1 MVINHAL
8 TWNMYFHRSILENL
22 VVVGR
27 TCIHSSII
35 RLYPIEMK
43 SGPPRISV
51 IAFVDRVPLSVH
63 IIVTQLSTV
72 NPWYSSAVREP
83 PEKTLQFLG
92 TVDRSVVRSAP
103 QADRL
108 VSSKDNWTGQCR
120 AVLSS

>member
-103 QADRL
+103 KADRL